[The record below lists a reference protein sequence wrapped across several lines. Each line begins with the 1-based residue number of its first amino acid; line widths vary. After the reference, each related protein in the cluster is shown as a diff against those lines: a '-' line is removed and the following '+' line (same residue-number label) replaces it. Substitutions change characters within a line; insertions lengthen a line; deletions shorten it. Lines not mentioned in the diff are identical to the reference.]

1 LIDLGGLFVEMKRE
15 PAAVHEALSQ
25 LSTFLAH
32 VGAAYRSAGADFIT
46 AHEMGGSPGFIGPAK
61 FEQFVLPAVKQL
73 IADLPK
79 PAVLSVCGNTN
90 KSMHLL
96 DQVGVNAISVDQT
109 NDLAASRTAMKNTLL
124 FGNLDPVQTL
134 AHGTS
139 SEIQSAVQFALH
151 RGVDAL
157 WPGCDLLLQTPL
169 ENLKLFN
176 TSLP

>member
-1 LIDLGGLFVEMKRE
+1 
-15 PAAVHEALSQ
+15 
-25 LSTFLAH
+25 
-32 VGAAYRSAGADFIT
+32 
-46 AHEMGGSPGFIGPAK
+46 MGGSPGFLGPAR

-79 PAVLSVCGNTN
+79 PAVLSICGNTN

-96 DQVGVNAISVDQT
+96 DEVGANAISVDQT
-109 NDLAASRTAMKNTLL
+109 NDLAASRAAMKNTLL

-139 SEIQSAVQFALH
+139 SEIQSAAQSAIYA
-151 RGVDAL
+151 GVDAL

-169 ENLKLFN
+169 ENLRLFN
-176 TSLP
+176 SLLP